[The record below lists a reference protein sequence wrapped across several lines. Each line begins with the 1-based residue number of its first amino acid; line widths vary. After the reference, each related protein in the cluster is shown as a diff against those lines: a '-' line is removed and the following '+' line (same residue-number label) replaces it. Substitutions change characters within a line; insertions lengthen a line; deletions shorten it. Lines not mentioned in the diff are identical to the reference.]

1 MPTII
6 TSNTVNTLNSLTT
19 LKQQFA
25 IQLKDNSSIYDYLTI
40 YENAQLVMYPENFE
54 YIKNKYQYKTDYI
67 VSCAF
72 DFFNDYTEID
82 FDDPNTLQNL
92 DFEKLSDTVYEYAD
106 SQCDIY
112 FYKAYRTAALFAE
125 YIDEVMENYGFAVI
139 MPKNQ
144 SCPFYHLIVA
154 GQNEFYSQF
163 ARFVLEELQTFVEEL
178 EIETH
183 ETEEN
188 HKTLCHE
195 AV

>member
-1 MPTII
+1 MPT
-6 TSNTVNTLNSLTT
+6 TPNTINSVTT
-19 LKQQFA
+19 LKQQFT

-40 YENAQLVMYPENFE
+40 YEHTQLVMYPENFE

-72 DFFNDYTEID
+72 DYLNDYTEID
-82 FDDPNTLQNL
+82 FDDIKTLQNL
-92 DFEKLSDTVYEYAD
+92 DFDQLDDTGYEYAD

-125 YIDEVMENYGFAVI
+125 YIDEVMENYGFEGI
-139 MPKNQ
+139 MPKDQ

-154 GQNEFYSQF
+154 GQNEFYSEF
-163 ARFVLEELQTFVEEL
+163 ARFVLEELQTFIEEL
-178 EIETH
+178 ENENLETP
-183 ETEEN
+183 EN
-188 HKTLCHE
+188 DKTLCHE